1 MILFLDEN
9 AQPKEA
15 TFLHQTICSTS
26 NSEGPFVDLKFICFL
41 DWFDGATKPLHGQEF
56 DDAWEFLR
64 EFVQIETRTG
74 EFAE

>member
-1 MILFLDEN
+1 MKLLFTEEDMILFLDEN

-41 DWFDGATKPLHGQEF
+41 DWFDGISMMSIDHY
-56 DDAWEFLR
+56 
-64 EFVQIETRTG
+64 
-74 EFAE
+74 